1 MNVLIMLRNRYTGT
15 LYRPMQG
22 VLESFVDADRQREMR
37 PSSLLDKSY
46 FRSYESRGNHGNRCT
61 VFLSS
66 TIDSTLWKSYF
77 FIFFFDVFRVTVSGQ
92 LAAHFDYPPPLTQ
105 VIP

>member
-1 MNVLIMLRNRYTGT
+1 
-15 LYRPMQG
+15 MQG

-46 FRSYESRGNHGNRCT
+46 SRSYESRGNHGNRCT
-61 VFLSS
+61 VSLSS

-77 FIFFFDVFRVTVSGQ
+77 FIFFFDVFGVTVSGQ
-92 LAAHFDYPPPLTQ
+92 LLSRLKSSPPLTQ
-105 VIP
+105 AIP